1 MKVVLCK
8 GRFAG
13 PISGADETLVAYATQ
28 LKAAGHDVE
37 VAVLYPASV
46 TDRYAA
52 RLREARVPV
61 ACIARNSPIGRAMQ
75 MLKRRVPHLPAG
87 PRKMLQKAAWS
98 VSMHYVNLCRKY
110 FERCGADVVHV
121 MTPDPAAM
129 AMIRAARDA
138 RLPVLYQELGTP
150 DFLPELNVYYEMLS
164 EVLPLCDQV
173 AALSPALARRFS
185 EKFGGR
191 APASVLPLMV
201 EEPAPAART
210 TSSDGV
216 TFGFAARMEYGK
228 APLALVEAFARVCR
242 IERTSLRMAGTGPQ
256 EIEVASLARALA
268 LDGRCAFT
276 GIYKGPAQRSAFMR
290 GIDVFVLPSLAE
302 GTPNGIIE
310 AMAHGLPVIA
320 SDVGGIPDT
329 VTPEMAI
336 LIAPGDVAAL
346 ADAMIA
352 LARDPARRAAMG
364 RAARQRYEQMF
375 SPAAVLPLLVEQYR
389 KLGSHLENQ
398 LNVPAAA
405 AAAPRS

>member
-1 MKVVLCK
+1 LKVVLCK

-28 LKAAGHDVE
+28 LGAAGHDVE
-37 VAVLYPASV
+37 VAVLYPASA
-46 TDRYAA
+46 TDRYVA

-75 MLKRRVPHLPAG
+75 LLKRHVPHLPAG
-87 PRKMLQKAAWS
+87 PRKMLQKAAGS
-98 VSMHYVNLCRKY
+98 VSMHYVDLCRQY

-129 AMIRAARDA
+129 AMIRAARAA
-138 RLPVLYQELGTP
+138 RLPILYQELGTP

-164 EVLPLCDQV
+164 EVLPLCDGI
-173 AALSPALARRFS
+173 AALSPSLARRFS
-185 EKFGGR
+185 EKFGGV
-191 APASVLPLMV
+191 PASVLPLMV
-201 EEPAPAART
+201 EEPAPAERT
-210 TSSDGV
+210 AASDNV

-242 IERTSLRMAGTGPQ
+242 TERASLRMAGAGPQ
-256 EIEVASLARALA
+256 RIEVESLARALA
-268 LDGRCAFT
+268 LDGRCAFS

-290 GIDVFVLPSLAE
+290 GIEVFVLPSLAE

-329 VTPEMAI
+329 VTPEMAV

-346 ADAMIA
+346 AGAMLA
-352 LARDPARRAAMG
+352 LVRDPARRAAMG

-375 SPAAVLPLLVEQYR
+375 SPAAVLPLLLERYR
-389 KLGSHLENQ
+389 QVGVTSGKST
-398 LNVPAAA
+398 
-405 AAAPRS
+405 